1 MSVHLGLRHDRL
13 LRKQAAQMFEKGF
26 GYGVTASRL
35 GVSAET
41 VREWQKMYRVI
52 GKGGLLAMGVKHT
65 RYDYE
70 TKVAAAAAVVDGGMS
85 KPEAM
90 MHFGIASATPLKQW
104 CRLYREG
111 GAQALKPKP
120 KGRPKGLG
128 VGAVPPTR
136 EEELAERV
144 RKLEAQVAYL
154 KKSIALKAQRRSQ
167 TGTKP

>member
-1 MSVHLGLRHDRL
+1 MSINLGMRHNRL
-13 LRKQAAQMFEKGF
+13 LRKQAAQMFERGF
-26 GYGVTASRL
+26 GYGLTAKRL
-35 GVSAET
+35 GVSAAT
-41 VREWQKMYRVI
+41 VREWQKMYHVI
-52 GKGGLLAMGVKHT
+52 GKGRLLAMGVKHT
-65 RYDYE
+65 KYDYE
-70 TKVAAAAAVVDGGMS
+70 TKVAAARAVVDGGMS

-90 MHFGIASATPLKQW
+90 MRFGIASVTPLKQW

-154 KKSIALKAQRRSQ
+154 KKSIALKAQKRSQ